1 MGATA
6 TESKQ
11 FRNISATTAGFALR
25 GGRQGEIRFR
35 KSVADFHYRLSGE

>member
-11 FRNISATTAGFALR
+11 FSNIAATTVALR
-25 GGRQGEIRFR
+25 CGRQGEIRFR
-35 KSVADFHYRLSGE
+35 KSVADFHYRLPGE